1 MSWLEIW
8 AMIHVMGMFITGSL
22 VLFIILT
29 AIYST
34 IKEVIKQS
42 LCKHVYYREN
52 RSCQAICNHCG
63 KDLGFIGTVREQ
75 RAKK

>member
-8 AMIHVMGMFITGSL
+8 AMIQ
-22 VLFIILT
+22 VLGIALT
-29 AIYST
+29 AIPFVILIVYVLYGI
-34 IKEVIKQS
+34 IKDVIKQS
-42 LCKHVYYREN
+42 LCKHVDYREN
-52 RSCQAICNHCG
+52 MACHAICNHCG